1 MDDEQT
7 NGSNP
12 RGGRV
17 ALLAGA
23 TGLVGR
29 ELLAR
34 LLADPGYASV
44 LCVGRRAP
52 PAPHARLKAL
62 VVDLAALPELP
73 AVDDVYIALG
83 TTIKVAGSQAAFR
96 AIDLD
101 AVLAVA
107 AAGRAAGATRAGVV
121 SAMGANARSSVFYNR
136 VKGEMELA
144 LAGLGYASLVF
155 ARPSLLAGDRDSLG
169 QPGRSG
175 EKLALLAMRFGAWLP
190 ANYRAID
197 AGRVAGALHAAVRRG
212 APGVQVLLSGRMQDW
227 RDPAQDT

>member
-1 MDDEQT
+1 MATEPDT
-7 NGSNP
+7 S
-12 RGGRV
+12 RT
-17 ALLAGA
+17 ALLAGS
-23 TGLVGR
+23 TGLIGR
-29 ELLAR
+29 ALLPLLLGSPHYGRVHALAR
-34 LLADPGYASV
+34 
-44 LCVGRRAP
+44 RALSDA
-52 PAPHARLKAL
+52 PAHAKLQWHT
-62 VVDLAALPELP
+62 VDFQALPALP
-73 AVDDVYIALG
+73 AIDDVYIALG